1 VRAVACRLPGLVLID
16 PVLHGDERG
25 FFVETYRRDLLVEMG
40 VADDW
45 VQDNQS
51 RSRRGVIRGLHF
63 ALPPGQAKLVRCAR
77 GRVWDVCVD
86 LRRGSPTHGE
96 WEGFDLDDETGR
108 MLYIPVGFAHGYCVT
123 SEVADIVYKC
133 SRYYDP
139 EREREIAFDDRDLAI
154 DWPDVGPREIS
165 RRDREAPPFREVVDA
180 LPFRFAGS

>member
-1 VRAVACRLPGLVLID
+1 MLIE
-16 PVLHGDERG
+16 PTVHGDDRG
-25 FFVETYRRDLLVEMG
+25 FFVETYRRDLLDGLG
-40 VADDW
+40 VAVDW

-51 RSRRGVIRGLHF
+51 RSTRGVIRGLHF
-63 ALPPGQAKLVRCAR
+63 ALAPGQAKLVRCAR

-86 LRRGSPTHGE
+86 LRRGSPTFGQ

-139 EREREIAFDDRDLAI
+139 GLERELAFDDPDLAI
-154 DWPDVGPREIS
+154 DWPNVGARAIS
-165 RRDREAPPFREVVDA
+165 RRDREAPRFRDVADD
-180 LPFRFAGS
+180 LPFAFAGS